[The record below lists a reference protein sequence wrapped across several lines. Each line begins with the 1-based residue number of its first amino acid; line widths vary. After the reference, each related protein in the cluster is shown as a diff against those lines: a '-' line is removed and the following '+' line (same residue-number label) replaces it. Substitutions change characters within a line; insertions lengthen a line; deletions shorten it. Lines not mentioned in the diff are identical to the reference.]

1 MRLDLPVDFDNR
13 DRLLLPAGAASRL
26 QLAMQR
32 ESCRSESNRKHR
44 APEAFFDKV
53 LSRPG
58 GKCHRFFRTA
68 TFETV
73 CPQGKAWCDLPPEH
87 WLHSGVFDGGSV

>member
-1 MRLDLPVDFDNR
+1 MRLVLSVDFDNR
-13 DRLLLPAGAASRL
+13 DNLLLPAGAASRL

-32 ESCRSESNRKHR
+32 ERCRSESNRKLR
-44 APEAFFDKV
+44 PPEAFFDKV

-58 GKCHRFFRTA
+58 GKCRRFFRTA

-73 CPQGKAWCDLPPEH
+73 CPQGQAWCDQPPEH